1 MHSQAEKVNDMSD
14 VVSRPAL
21 PIVGSILR
29 APEMLS
35 VLRILTGLLFLEHGT
50 GKLLGFPAGL
60 PFIDQMP
67 AGLLY
72 FTGTMELI
80 GGLLITIGLF
90 TRPVAFILSG
100 FMAVGYFWC
109 TSHRASSRQE
119 LWRGGG
125 AVLLRF
131 SLPRSSRLRTLGG
144 AERLTAALGG
154 CQHADRL
161 APPAAPEQPGDD
173 GEIERV
179 P

>member
-1 MHSQAEKVNDMSD
+1 MSD

-72 FTGTMELI
+72 ATGTLELI
-80 GGLLITIGLF
+80 GGFLITIGLF
-90 TRPVAFILSG
+90 PRPAPFFLSG
-100 FMAVGYFWC
+100 F
-109 TSHRASSRQE
+109 SRAP
-119 LWRGGG
+119 
-125 AVLLRF
+125 F
-131 SLPRSSRLRTLGG
+131 F
-144 AERLTAALGG
+144 
-154 CQHADRL
+154 
-161 APPAAPEQPGDD
+161 
-173 GEIERV
+173 
-179 P
+179 

>member
-1 MHSQAEKVNDMSD
+1 MHSIHSRKVNDMSD
-14 VVSRPAL
+14 VASRPAL

-67 AGLLY
+67 RGLLY

-90 TRPVAFILSG
+90 TRPVAFFSQASWRSAIS
-100 FMAVGYFWC
+100 WC
-109 TSHRASSRQE
+109 TSRRASSRPRTTASRRCCSASFFFTSRQWAPDLGRCGE
-119 LWRGGG
+119 TE
-125 AVLLRF
+125 AV
-131 SLPRSSRLRTLGG
+131 
-144 AERLTAALGG
+144 
-154 CQHADRL
+154 
-161 APPAAPEQPGDD
+161 
-173 GEIERV
+173 
-179 P
+179 

>member
-1 MHSQAEKVNDMSD
+1 MGAGPASLPIIQPKKVMTMSD
-14 VVSRPAL
+14 AVSRPAL

-35 VLRILTGLLFLEHGT
+35 LLRIVTGLLFMEHGT

-100 FMAVGYFWC
+100 FMAVAYFLV
-109 TSHRASSRQE
+109 HFPQGFFPAKNYGE
-119 LWRGGG
+119 A
-125 AVLLRF
+125 AVLFCFVFLY
-131 SLPRSSRLRTLGG
+131 L
-144 AERLTAALGG
+144 AAVGSG
-154 CQHADRL
+154 PWAVRRD
-161 APPAAPEQPGDD
+161 
-173 GEIERV
+173 
-179 P
+179 

>member
-1 MHSQAEKVNDMSD
+1 MSD
-14 VVSRPAL
+14 VVSRPGI
-21 PIVGSILR
+21 PIVGSVLR

-80 GGLLITIGLF
+80 GGFLITIGLF

-100 FMAVGYFWC
+100 FMAVGYFLVHFPQ
-109 TSHRASSRQE
+109 SFFPVKNFGE
-119 LWRGGG
+119 P
-125 AVLLRF
+125 AVLFCFVFLY
-131 SLPRSSRLRTLGG
+131 L
-144 AERLTAALGG
+144 AAVGSG
-154 CQHADRL
+154 PWAVRRD
-161 APPAAPEQPGDD
+161 
-173 GEIERV
+173 
-179 P
+179 